1 MHRGTRVFFAAV
13 AGGIASAA
21 HAYPVPNVVL
31 SDGNVLDV
39 EGVVGSGQYTSYE
52 VIDFQDTGGGSFAWE
67 YKYNTPVSGFQML
80 QDIAAA
86 DPRLTAQ
93 ATYYPE
99 FDEYFVDN
107 FSFESESGNPN
118 DYWRY
123 LNGVYD
129 GGNGTVQWTDANS
142 GPGDVMISDGSFDGW
157 YNSFANDN
165 PPRLPETGIA
175 GATLAWNNAGA
186 ASPTDG
192 QTWDAT
198 HNNWNNGAG
207 ASVYTDGDAVTFS
220 DSNNGHYA
228 VTLNSTVSPGSVT
241 VENSAGN
248 YSIAGTGKIADA
260 GAFVK
265 TGIGTLTVGA
275 ALSVGSMTITGGTLK
290 LAANTTLGSGT
301 VSSNVNLTSL
311 SITGNGVLDVNN
323 NHIIISYGASDP
335 ITTIA
340 GYIKSGYNGGG
351 WNGPGIIS
359 SAAQTTTNGLSYGLG
374 YADGGD
380 GVVAGLSSGQIEVM
394 YTLLGDANLDGLV
407 NGSDFNILAANFN
420 QSITG
425 WDQGD
430 FNYDGA
436 VNAADFNE
444 LAANFN
450 QGVSGAASAG
460 DVAALDAFAA
470 ANGLSLPI
478 SSVPEPGIAG
488 TGLGLACLLLGR
500 KRREA

>member
-1 MHRGTRVFFAAV
+1 MHRSTRVFFAAV

-21 HAYPVPNVVL
+21 HAYPVPNIVL

-86 DPRLTAQ
+86 DPRLAFE
-93 ATYYPE
+93 ATYYSE
-99 FDEYFVDN
+99 FNEYQLDN
-107 FSFESESGNPN
+107 FSFESEGGNPN

-129 GGNGTVQWTDANS
+129 SVNKTVDWTDASS
-142 GPGDVMISDGSFDGW
+142 GAGDVMISDGSFDGW

-165 PPRLPETGIA
+165 PPRLPETGIT
-175 GATLAWNNAGA
+175 GAALAWNNAGA

-198 HNNWNNGAG
+198 HNNWNTGAG
-207 ASVYTDGDAVTFS
+207 ATVYTDGDAVTFS
-220 DSNNGHYA
+220 DSNHGHYS
-228 VTLNSTVSPGSVT
+228 VTLNTTASPASVT
-241 VENSAGN
+241 VDNSLGN
-248 YSIAGTGKIADA
+248 YTIAGTGKIADA

-265 TGIGTLTVGA
+265 TGSGTLTVGA
-275 ALSVGSMTITGGTLK
+275 ALSVGSISITGGTLK

-301 VSSNVNLTSL
+301 VTGNINLTSL

-323 NHIIISYGASDP
+323 NHIIIAYGASDP
-335 ITTIA
+335 IATIA
-340 GYIKSGYNGGG
+340 AYIKSGYNGGA
-351 WNGPGIIS
+351 WNGPGIDS
-359 SAAQTTTNGLSYGLG
+359 SAAAINPG
-374 YADGGD
+374 YALGFADGAD

-394 YTLLGDANLDGLV
+394 YTLVGDANLDGLV
-407 NGSDFNILAANFN
+407 NGADFNILAANFN
-420 QSITG
+420 QNITG

-430 FNYDGA
+430 FNYDGL

-470 ANGLSLPI
+470 ANGLSLPT
-478 SSVPEPGIAG
+478 SNVPEPGIASV
-488 TGLGLACLLLGR
+488 GLGLVCLLHRR
-500 KRREA
+500 KRRED